1 MSNAHNTADPIISLE
16 GKVALITGAAG
27 GQGLAHARLMGSLGA
42 QLVLTDLD
50 EAGAQALAAEFGDR
64 AIGLGHDVSSEAAW
78 ATVAEAARARFGR
91 VDVLVNNA
99 GLCVPKSL
107 MDTDLAL
114 LNATLAVNLVGPM
127 LGMQA
132 VLPLMKDS
140 GGSIINIA
148 STAALKGYANF
159 AAYSASKWGLRG
171 VTRSVAQ
178 EFGEFGIRVNVV
190 CPGAINTPMASEE
203 TRQGRGFVARIPI
216 NRVGQPEE
224 VANLVAFL
232 ASDASSYCTGQEFTI
247 DGGQV
252 A

>member
-1 MSNAHNTADPIISLE
+1 MSNLTTAAEPVITLT

-27 GQGLAHARLMGSLGA
+27 GQGRAHARLMARLGA

-50 EAGAQALAAEFGDR
+50 GAGAEALAAEFGDR
-64 AIGLGHDVSSEAAW
+64 AIGLAHDVSSEAGW
-78 ATVAEAARARFGR
+78 GEVAEAARAAFGR

-99 GLCVPKSL
+99 GLCVPKPL
-107 MDTDLAL
+107 METSEELI
-114 LNATLAVNLVGPM
+114 NATLAVNLVGPM
-127 LGMQA
+127 LGIQA
-132 VLPLMKDS
+132 ILPLMQD
-140 GGSIINIA
+140 GDGSIVNIA

-171 VTRSVAQ
+171 VTRSIAQ
-178 EFGEFGIRVNVV
+178 ELGEFGIRVNVV
-190 CPGAINTPMASEE
+190 CPGAIDTPMASAE
-203 TRQGRGFVARIPI
+203 TKQGKGFVARIPI
-216 NRVGQPEE
+216 SRIGQPEE

-232 ASDASSYCTGQEFTI
+232 ASDAASYCTGQEYTV